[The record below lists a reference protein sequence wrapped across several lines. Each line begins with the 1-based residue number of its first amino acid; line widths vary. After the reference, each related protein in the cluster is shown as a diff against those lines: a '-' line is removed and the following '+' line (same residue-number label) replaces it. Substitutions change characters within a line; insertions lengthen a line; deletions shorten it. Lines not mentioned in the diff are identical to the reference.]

1 MCGFYS
7 NKLDWFFLP
16 FLVVDIPG
24 EDGASPLHYAAR
36 FRANLARPS
45 ASRQASQADP
55 DGVDGDIESVVAPLT
70 NALSTASFGV
80 DVNNVTSQV

>member
-1 MCGFYS
+1 M
-7 NKLDWFFLP
+7 DWFFRL

-45 ASRQASQADP
+45 ASRQASQAGSDV
-55 DGVDGDIESVVAPLT
+55 VDGDIEGVVAPLT
-70 NALSTASFGV
+70 NAMSASLGV
-80 DVNNVTSQV
+80 DVNHVASLQV